1 MKYLKTFENYVNED
15 TQGLRD
21 YSDPTS
27 VNFLQ
32 MKSIPP
38 SDKTNPDDIKNNSDF
53 QKIQTEMQKLLL
65 QPMIEYAKEHKQ
77 PIPDN
82 NDAVQASDRF
92 CTQIEEKSQDIMNIV
107 KDCKG
112 NYVKAAKQIIERF
125 KKEIINN
132 FYSQD
137 SNPIQQGNS
146 QQGSADMSRESNEDR
161 SVKIEMVKAGL
172 KKVTNMTLFL
182 TKFGSSRVNNFSDEL
197 LDDVYNWMTQKG
209 YIEK

>member
-38 SDKTNPDDIKNNSDF
+38 SDKQNPDDVRNNADF
-53 QKIQTEMQKLLL
+53 QKIQTEIQKLLL
-65 QPMIEYAKEHKQ
+65 EPMRKYAQEHKQ
-77 PIPDN
+77 PLPEQS
-82 NDAVQASDRF
+82 DAVQASDRF
-92 CTQIEEKSQDIMNIV
+92 CSQIEEKGQEIMNIV

-112 NYVKAAKQIIERF
+112 EYVKAAKQIIERF

-137 SNPIQQGNS
+137 SGSVQQGSS
-146 QQGSADMSRESNEDR
+146 QPGSADMSRE
-161 SVKIEMVKAGL
+161 
-172 KKVTNMTLFL
+172 
-182 TKFGSSRVNNFSDEL
+182 
-197 LDDVYNWMTQKG
+197 
-209 YIEK
+209 